1 MQKEGKPLNPIK
13 LEADISQMKLDK
25 KKLFF
30 NRLKRRVLKH
40 TWVLRSFFL
49 AGVILILYLVILS
62 SARYIGRTNVGYYF
76 ALTRDF
82 IFTPEGKI
90 TSQEGRTNILI
101 LGKGGE
107 GHEAPD
113 LTDTIIF
120 ASINHKKP
128 SIDLISLPRDIW
140 ITDLRTKLNS
150 VYYWGNKKQSDG
162 GIVLAKASVE
172 EIVGQPVHYALLVDF
187 SGFKKIIDVLS

>member
-1 MQKEGKPLNPIK
+1 MARSKFFFTKFKRKFLSHLWLARIIIILGVLCVVFLGVVGIASVVKKPPLSDYI
-13 LEADISQMKLDK
+13 DIVTAFVFSPKDK
-25 KKLFF
+25 VKNF
-30 NRLKRRVLKH
+30 
-40 TWVLRSFFL
+40 
-49 AGVILILYLVILS
+49 
-62 SARYIGRTNVGYYF
+62 
-76 ALTRDF
+76 D
-82 IFTPEGKI
+82 
-90 TSQEGRTNILI
+90 GRTNILI

-187 SGFKKIIDVLS
+187 SGFK